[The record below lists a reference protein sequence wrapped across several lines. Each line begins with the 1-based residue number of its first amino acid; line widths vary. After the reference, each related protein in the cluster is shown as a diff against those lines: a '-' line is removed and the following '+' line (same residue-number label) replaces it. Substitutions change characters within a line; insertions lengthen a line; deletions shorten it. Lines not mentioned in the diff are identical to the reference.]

1 MTIKQALEKSY
12 EDLAPLSA
20 RWKKEFRMHFYTL
33 KMLERCLGGFTG
45 KKILDVGC
53 GLGIL
58 SQALRNLG
66 AEAEGA
72 DKHILVEWGLQGIEA
87 AWQKLGLKVT
97 IGDFFTMDFAGGY
110 DAIVSENMLEHL
122 PYTQRDFFTKIYTAL
137 CPDGA
142 LVLST
147 PNLASFLKRARMFFG
162 KSPYWDFEDFFL
174 RKQPFGHFREFT
186 AEELRKMAELS
197 DFEVLDI
204 CARNIYFKR
213 KWLVDWHKL
222 PQTLNWLLS
231 SIFSS
236 GRDNLYLIARKNVRD
251 KRI

>member
-1 MTIKQALEKSY
+1 MTTKQALEKSY
-12 EDLAPLSA
+12 RDLAPLSE
-20 RWKKEFRMHFYTL
+20 RWKKEFRMHLHTL
-33 KMLERCLGGFTG
+33 KMLERYLGGFAG

-72 DKHILVEWGLQGIEA
+72 DKHILVEWGLRGIEA
-87 AWQKLGLKVT
+87 AWQGLGLKVAV
-97 IGDFFTMDFAGGY
+97 GDFFTMNFAGDY
-110 DAIVSENMLEHL
+110 DAAVSENMLEHL
-122 PYTQRDFFTKIYTAL
+122 PYTQKDFFAKIYTAL
-137 CPDGA
+137 RPGGA

-162 KSPYWDFEDFFL
+162 KSPYWDLEDFFL
-174 RKQPFGHFREFT
+174 RGQPFGHFREFT

-197 DFEVLDI
+197 GFEVLSI
-204 CARNIYFKR
+204 SARNIYFKR
-213 KWLVDWHKL
+213 KWLVDRHKL
-222 PQTLNWLLS
+222 PQTLSWFLS

-236 GRDNLYLIARKNVRD
+236 GRDNLYLVAK
-251 KRI
+251 K

>member
-1 MTIKQALEKSY
+1 MTIKQALKKSY
-12 EDLAPLSA
+12 SDLAPLSA

-33 KMLERCLGGFTG
+33 KILERYLGGFAG

-72 DKHILVEWGLQGIEA
+72 DKHILIEWGLQGIEA
-87 AWQKLGLKVT
+87 AWQGLGLKVAVR
-97 IGDFFTMDFAGGY
+97 DFFTMDFAGDY

-122 PYTQRDFFTKIYTAL
+122 PYTQKEFFAKIYTAL
-137 CPDGA
+137 RPGGA

-162 KSPYWDFEDFFL
+162 KSPYWDLEDFFL

-197 DFEVLDI
+197 GFHVFQV

-222 PQTLNWLLS
+222 PQTLSWLTS
-231 SIFSS
+231 WAISR
-236 GRDNLYLIARKNVRD
+236 GRDNLYLVAK
-251 KRI
+251 K